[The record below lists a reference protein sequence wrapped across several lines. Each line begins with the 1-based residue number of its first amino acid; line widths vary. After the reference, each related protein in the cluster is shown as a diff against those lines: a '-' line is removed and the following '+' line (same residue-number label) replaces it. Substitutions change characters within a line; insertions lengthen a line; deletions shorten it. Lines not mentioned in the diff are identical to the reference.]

1 MGSSGWHRVA
11 GFLDSWFPPSLC
23 KSSLLGWYGRMGRQ
37 IPVCK
42 GAREMY
48 LHQSSLEMK
57 EFGSLKNK
65 HNFIQ
70 AKRSWVLYDVPHM
83 IRPSF

>member
-1 MGSSGWHRVA
+1 
-11 GFLDSWFPPSLC
+11 
-23 KSSLLGWYGRMGRQ
+23 
-37 IPVCK
+37 
-42 GAREMY
+42 MY